1 MPTQGNIMK
10 KDLISIFDLS
20 NAEMWT
26 LLKTALKLK
35 NAKKR
40 SAVIAGKSLGLIFEK
55 PSTRTMV
62 SFAVAINQLGGFP
75 LILNPQN
82 MQRGR
87 GETIKDTARTLSRYL
102 DAIVIRAFR
111 HTDIEEFARWSS
123 VPVING
129 LSDREHPC
137 QVLGDI
143 LTIIEKKK
151 IKTPDALRK
160 VKVVFVGDGNNM
172 ANTWIGAAAALGFS
186 FTLARPEGY
195 GPDKTMLKKSLELA
209 KVSGARIEITEDP
222 QEAVKGADVIYTD
235 VWTSMGEEAE
245 VEKRR
250 LVFRPYQVNTKLIAG
265 AKKDCIVFHCLPAIR
280 GEEITDEVMD
290 SHDSSIFDQAENRLH
305 IQKAVL
311 AHLIK

>member
-1 MPTQGNIMK
+1 
-10 KDLISIFDLS
+10 
-20 NAEMWT
+20 
-26 LLKTALKLK
+26 
-35 NAKKR
+35 
-40 SAVIAGKSLGLIFEK
+40 VIAGKSLGLIFEK